1 MKRKYSSSDSDNN
14 YPASNIKKRRECSLS
29 EGQKRIAEVVI
40 PELLAEGSIHHVKSG
55 VDILFNTPKKVDH
68 LLGYTNY
75 KPFLWAI
82 EHDNL
87 ELMEYFINRAT
98 ERGKFLLVC
107 HNNYEVIEQFIDLIA
122 EKINKGYYRRE
133 ITTDIL
139 KLFISIKPLQTIEAI
154 EHIFESIGG
163 ETQKVVRILKINL
176 QDAIDKLAKEDNKDI
191 KEYLE
196 EKKGEDKSTL
206 ESDRQSTS
214 ERKFT
219 AKLNSS
225 DDKSFCSQ
233 IKQNVSFVIQ
243 L

>member
-1 MKRKYSSSDSDNN
+1 MK
-14 YPASNIKKRRECSLS
+14 
-29 EGQKRIAEVVI
+29 
-40 PELLAEGSIHHVKSG
+40 
-55 VDILFNTPKKVDH
+55 
-68 LLGYTNY
+68 
-75 KPFLWAI
+75 
-82 EHDNL
+82 
-87 ELMEYFINRAT
+87 YFINHTT

-191 KEYLE
+191 KDIKEYLE

-214 ERKFT
+214 EKKFT

-225 DDKSFCSQ
+225 DDKSFGNRVKHK
-233 IKQNVSFVIQ
+233 ISFVNQ